1 MVKIGGVPIY
11 QNGSEAKLN
20 VYRDLWLTD
29 EERKNRL
36 NFGIASENV
45 RKIWSGF
52 NPKPTDADSVLLTS
66 KTPRLRL
73 KLDKTF
79 SGNGSFYPS
88 GLGQLMFQIQF
99 PKADDIMIASTGNK
113 VEGYS
118 LEDVLLRFEVISCM
132 SLKSEEDSGMGVNL
146 AKNASNIYE
155 SGKEIFFKQVMLDQ
169 EEIWPKDSLVRNI
182 QNNTPIKMLNAIVL
196 LFKNV
201 DETDSENFVSANIQ
215 SVEVDLEA
223 RTMLRN
229 NGLREEDLY
238 EEARRLFGA
247 RSCSDGMSKLR
258 FERNAFA
265 LVLDFRTV
273 NQLGQRG
280 RLRN

>member
-1 MVKIGGVPIY
+1 
-11 QNGSEAKLN
+11 
-20 VYRDLWLTD
+20 
-29 EERKNRL
+29 
-36 NFGIASENV
+36 
-45 RKIWSGF
+45 
-52 NPKPTDADSVLLTS
+52 
-66 KTPRLRL
+66 
-73 KLDKTF
+73 
-79 SGNGSFYPS
+79 
-88 GLGQLMFQIQF
+88 MFQIQF
-99 PKADDIMIASTGNK
+99 PKAEEIMVASTGNK

-146 AKNASNIYE
+146 ARNASNIYE
-155 SGKEIFFKQVMLDQ
+155 SGKEIFFKQVMLEQ
-169 EEIWPKDSLVRNI
+169 EEIWPKDSLVRNVQI
-182 QNNTPIKMLNAIVL
+182 NTPIKMLNAIVL

-247 RSCSDGMSKLR
+247 NGCSDGMTKLK

-273 NQLGQRG
+273 NQDNVVASGIKLAGTQNGLKIRVKKKATSKDLKVYVYALPDASFLIQNG
-280 RLRN
+280 VAKDLEN